1 MDRFNRVVDSSE
13 IEAKKIFSQVIDF
26 EYKLINYF
34 LKGKVNLPL
43 GVTQDEYFKKLHK
56 EYVKLFLERAKTVER
71 RNK

>member
-1 MDRFNRVVDSSE
+1 MDMFIREVDSPE

-26 EYKLINYF
+26 EFKLINYF

-43 GVTQDEYFKKLHK
+43 GVTQDEYFNKLNK
-56 EYVKLFLERAKTVER
+56 EYVKLFLERAKIIER